1 MRTISVM
8 TIALL
13 TVVLSISKTT
23 FAQDTKPEV
32 YDKIHIPKKKPIP
45 YPYTREAD
53 VMWSKIVWRM
63 LDLREKM
70 NLPLYYPATPIA
82 ERMNLIHLIFNGID
96 NEGLVA
102 YDVQDAFNEF
112 KLPISKADLEANMG
126 NVAKKEQI
134 VDTTGQT
141 VEKDVA
147 GERKYDEVKKFLVKE
162 KWFFD
167 KSYSTM
173 QVRIIG
179 LCPIRLYKRDLKV
192 AGNAAG
198 AEDDNANLEMKQVCW
213 IYYPEARPL
222 FARSP
227 IFNTHNDAQ
236 QISFDDLFMQRR
248 FTSYIYKESN
258 VYQNRRIE
266 EYSTGFEI
274 LLEGERIKQTIAD
287 FEHDL
292 WEY

>member
-1 MRTISVM
+1 MRTISVL

-13 TVVLSISKTT
+13 TVVLSISRTT
-23 FAQDTKPEV
+23 LAQDTKAEV

-70 NLPLYYPATPIA
+70 NLPLYYPLTPIA
-82 ERMNLIHLIFNGID
+82 ERMNLAHLIFNGID
-96 NEGLVA
+96 NEGLIA
-102 YDVQDAFNEF
+102 YEEKDDDEF
-112 KLPISKADLEANMG
+112 KLQMSKADLELNMG
-126 NVAKKEQI
+126 NVNKKEQV
-134 VDTTGQT
+134 VDTTGAAI
-141 VEKDVA
+141 EKDVA
-147 GERKYDEVKKFLVKE
+147 GERKYDEIKKVLVKE

-179 LCPIRLYKRDLKV
+179 LCPIRLYKREIKGASNIADEEN
-192 AGNAAG
+192 AGM
-198 AEDDNANLEMKQVCW
+198 EMKKVCW

-236 QISFDDLFMQRR
+236 QTSFDDLFMQRR
-248 FTSYIYKESN
+248 FSSYIYKESN
-258 VYQNRRIE
+258 VYGNRRIE

-274 LLEGERIKQTIAD
+274 LLVGERIKESISN

>member
-1 MRTISVM
+1 MRTFSVL

-23 FAQDTKPEV
+23 MAQDTKPEV

-70 NLPLYYPATPIA
+70 NLPLYYPSKPIA

-96 NEGLVA
+96 NEGLIA
-102 YDVQDAFNEF
+102 YESKDDDEF
-112 KLPISKADLEANMG
+112 KLQMSKTDLEANMG
-126 NVAKKEQI
+126 NLAKKEQI
-134 VDTTGQT
+134 VDTTGAT
-141 VEKDVA
+141 IEKEVA
-147 GERKYDEVKKFLVKE
+147 GERKYDEVKKVLIKE

-167 KSYSTM
+167 KNYSTM

-179 LCPIRLYKRDLKV
+179 LCPIRVYKREIK
-192 AGNAAG
+192 G
-198 AEDDNANLEMKQVCW
+198 AANLAEEENADMEMKVVCW

-222 FARSP
+222 LARSP

-248 FTSYIYKESN
+248 FSSYIYKESN

-266 EYSTGFEI
+266 DFATGTEI
-274 LLEGERIKQTIAD
+274 LLEGERIKESIAN

>member
-1 MRTISVM
+1 MRTISVVTM
-8 TIALL
+8 ALL
-13 TVVLSISKTT
+13 TVVLSISRTT
-23 FAQDTKPEV
+23 MAQDTKPEV

-70 NLPLYYPATPIA
+70 NLPLYYPKAPIA
-82 ERMNLIHLIFNGID
+82 ERMNLIHLIFSGID
-96 NEGLVA
+96 NEGLTA
-102 YDVQDAFNEF
+102 YIDQNNDEF
-112 KLPISKADLEANMG
+112 KVPLSKADLELNMG
-126 NVAKKEQI
+126 NTNKKTQV
-134 VDTTGQT
+134 VDTAGNTT
-141 VEKDVA
+141 EKEVA
-147 GERKYDEVKKFLVKE
+147 GERQYEEVKKVLIKE

-179 LCPIRLYKRDLKV
+179 ICPIRLYKREIKGSTNPDDENADMDMKV
-192 AGNAAG
+192 
-198 AEDDNANLEMKQVCW
+198 VCW
-213 IYYPEARPL
+213 IYYPEIRPL
-222 FARSP
+222 LARTP
-227 IFNTHNDAQ
+227 VFNTHNDAQ

-248 FTSYIYKESN
+248 FSSYIWAESN
-258 VYQNRRIE
+258 VYGNRLVNQYTTGIE
-266 EYSTGFEI
+266 T
-274 LLEGERIKQTIAD
+274 LLEGERIKENISN

>member
-13 TVVLSISKTT
+13 TVVLSVSRTAT
-23 FAQDTKPEV
+23 AQDTKPEV

-63 LDLREKM
+63 VDLREKM
-70 NLPLYYPATPIA
+70 NLPLYYPMTPIA

-96 NEGLVA
+96 NEGLIA
-102 YDVQDAFNEF
+102 YEEKDDDEF
-112 KLPISKADLEANMG
+112 KLQMSKADLEANMG
-126 NVAKKEQI
+126 NVPKKEQV

-147 GERKYDEVKKFLVKE
+147 GERKYDEVKKVLLKE

-179 LCPIRLYKRDLKV
+179 LCPIRLYKREIKG
-192 AGNAAG
+192 AANAG
-198 AEDDNANLEMKQVCW
+198 AEEDNANLEMKKVCW

-222 FARSP
+222 LARSP

-236 QISFDDLFMQRR
+236 QISFDDLFSQRR
-248 FTSYIYKESN
+248 FSSYIYKESN

-266 EYSTGFEI
+266 EYTTGFDI
-274 LLEGERIKQTIAD
+274 LLEGERIKQSISD

>member
-1 MRTISVM
+1 MRTISVL

-13 TVVLSISKTT
+13 MIVLSISRTT
-23 FAQDTKPEV
+23 MAQDTKVEV
-32 YDKIHIPKKKPIP
+32 YEKIHIPKKKPIP

-63 LDLREKM
+63 IDLREKM
-70 NLPLYYPATPIA
+70 NLPLYYPLAPVA

-102 YDVQDAFNEF
+102 YEEKDNDEF
-112 KLPISKADLEANMG
+112 KLTMSKADLEVKMG
-126 NVAKKEQI
+126 NVEKKEQ
-134 VDTTGQT
+134 VADTTGAMT
-141 VEKDVA
+141 EKTVA
-147 GERKYDEVKKFLVKE
+147 GERKYDEVKKVLIKE

-167 KSYSTM
+167 KSYSTLK
-173 QVRIIG
+173 VRIIG
-179 LCPIRLYKRDLKV
+179 LCPIRVYKREIKG
-192 AGNAAG
+192 AQNAA
-198 AEDDNANLEMKQVCW
+198 AEEENADMEMKQVCW
-213 IYYPEARPL
+213 INYDEARPL

-248 FTSYIYKESN
+248 FSSYVYKESN
-258 VYQNRRIE
+258 VYGNRRIE

-274 LLEGERIKQTIAD
+274 LLEGERIKESIAN